1 MEGTRTVQAF
11 SCPLR
16 LLKCAFFWSSVVMN
30 SITAGGIFCFPLIAP
45 YLSQHLHLTQ
55 PEMSSIV
62 LAGMMGQYP
71 FASAWGIA
79 VDKIGPWFCSLAA
92 AILLS
97 TSFGTFSY
105 LLSHEGNFSHRWLVL
120 LFFLAGS
127 AAVASYFSALFAT
140 RYQARPG
147 GLATSVPLALFG
159 LSPLFLSYVASLP
172 TFQLESGELD
182 VPRFLWYLAVGT
194 GGIHLISTFGLRV
207 RYDLTSIDDPI
218 TEVPN
223 PRENL
228 SERTPLLQKTLITP
242 PNSPPRPV
250 LEYREEDGSVIALL
264 SDSSFW
270 VFATVFLVIT
280 GSSEMVISNIGSIV
294 MTLPGTDNTATQVRL
309 ISIANTLARLCSGPL
324 ADLISPLAEKD
335 ACGSYK
341 FPTNRR
347 LSRMIF
353 PCWALVCLS
362 LVYFWTAFGIQSTS
376 SLPVLSV
383 GTGLAY
389 GAAWAVIP
397 SITGTVWGFENLG
410 RNFGIVSYAPFIGT
424 PIFTYLYACIGS
436 EDCHGRN
443 CWSTTFLI
451 SAGVMCM
458 SLVGVVTLW
467 NRWSID
473 VFVSRKDLSSYVL
486 YIALSVLYG
495 FERAL
500 FMHKYTKYLDP

>member
-1 MEGTRTVQAF
+1 MEGSRTVQAF

-30 SITAGGIFCFPLIAP
+30 SVTAGGIFCFPLIAP
-45 YLSQHLHLTQ
+45 YLSQRLHLTQ

-79 VDKIGPWFCSLAA
+79 IDKIGPWFCSLAA
-92 AILLS
+92 SVLLS

-105 LLSHEGNFSHRWLVL
+105 LLMHEGSFSHRWLVL

-140 RYQARPG
+140 RYQSRPG
-147 GLATSVPLALFG
+147 GLATSLPLALFG

-172 TFQLESGELD
+172 TFRFDDGELN
-182 VPRFLWYLAVGT
+182 VPRFLAYLAVGT
-194 GGIHLISTFGLRV
+194 GGIHLISAFGLRV
-207 RYDLTSIDDPI
+207 RYDLTTADE
-218 TEVPN
+218 TTN
-223 PRENL
+223 PTQNL
-228 SERTPLLQKTLITP
+228 SERTPLIQKSLVTP

-250 LEYREEDGSVIALL
+250 LEHLDEDGSVIALL

-270 VFATVFLVIT
+270 LFAAVFLAIT
-280 GSSEMVISNIGSIV
+280 GSSEMVISNIGSIA
-294 MTLPGTDNTATQVRL
+294 MTLPGPDNTATQVRL

-324 ADLISPLAEKD
+324 ADLISPVAEKD
-335 ACGSYK
+335 SYGTYK
-341 FPTNRR
+341 FPTTRR

-376 SLPVLSV
+376 SLPILSV

-424 PIFTYLYACIGS
+424 PIFTSPGLKSNVHEVHIPSIRGTINRTHQSLIAS
-436 EDCHGRN
+436 HFVPA
-443 CWSTTFLI
+443 TTIISLSLI
-451 SAGVMCM
+451 P
-458 SLVGVVTLW
+458 LEHTT
-467 NRWSID
+467 
-473 VFVSRKDLSSYVL
+473 VL
-486 YIALSVLYG
+486 
-495 FERAL
+495 
-500 FMHKYTKYLDP
+500 T

>member
-1 MEGTRTVQAF
+1 MA
-11 SCPLR
+11 CPTACSPLY
-16 LLKCAFFWSSVVMN
+16 

-223 PRENL
+223 PTENL
-228 SERTPLLQKTLITP
+228 SERTPLLQKTLITH

-250 LEYREEDGSVIALL
+250 LEYPEEDGSVIALL

-467 NRWSID
+467 NRWSKIIRLVTNLSAGYLGVVSTSVAYYTRQQHISYD
-473 VFVSRKDLSSYVL
+473 HEITLGVRECGVDGCDRPGCFV
-486 YIALSVLYG
+486 
-495 FERAL
+495 
-500 FMHKYTKYLDP
+500 

>member
-1 MEGTRTVQAF
+1 MEGTRTVEVF

-147 GLATSVPLALFG
+147 GLATSIPLALFG

-172 TFQLESGELD
+172 TFQLDNGELD
-182 VPRFLWYLAVGT
+182 APRFLWFLAVGT
-194 GGIHLISTFGLRV
+194 GGIHLISAFGLRV
-207 RYDLTSIDDPI
+207 RYDLTSIDD
-218 TEVPN
+218 TVVETPN
-223 PRENL
+223 PARNL
-228 SERTPLLQKTLITP
+228 SERTPLLQKSLITP

-250 LEYREEDGSVIALL
+250 LEYPEEDSSVIALL

-270 VFATVFLVIT
+270 IFAAVFLVIT

-309 ISIANTLARLCSGPL
+309 ISIANTLARLFSGPL
-324 ADLISPLAEKD
+324 ADLVSPVAEKD

-341 FPTNRR
+341 FPTTRR

-353 PCWALVCLS
+353 PCLAL
-362 LVYFWTAFGIQSTS
+362 STS
-376 SLPVLSV
+376 SLPILSV

-458 SLVGVVTLW
+458 SLAGIVTLW
-467 NRWSID
+467 KRWS
-473 VFVSRKDLSSYVL
+473 KML
-486 YIALSVLYG
+486 
-495 FERAL
+495 
-500 FMHKYTKYLDP
+500 

>member
-1 MEGTRTVQAF
+1 MEGTHTVEAF
-11 SCPLR
+11 NCPLR

-30 SITAGGIFCFPLIAP
+30 SVTAGGIFCFPLIAP

-79 VDKIGPWFCSLAA
+79 IDKIGPWFCSLAA
-92 AILLS
+92 SILLS

-105 LLSHEGNFSHRWLVL
+105 LLTHEGTFSHRWLVL

-147 GLATSVPLALFG
+147 GFATSLPLALFG

-172 TFQLESGELD
+172 TFRFDDGELN
-182 VPRFLWYLAVGT
+182 VPRFLTYLAVGT
-194 GGIHLISTFGLRV
+194 GGIHFISAFGLRV
-207 RYDLTSIDDPI
+207 RYDLTSVDDTMTETTSPI
-218 TEVPN
+218 
-223 PRENL
+223 ENL
-228 SERTPLLQKTLITP
+228 SERTPLIQKPLLTP
-242 PNSPPRPV
+242 PNSPPRPI
-250 LEYREEDGSVIALL
+250 LEYSGEDGSVIALL

-270 VFATVFLVIT
+270 LFATIFLVIT

-294 MTLPGTDNTATQVRL
+294 MTLPGSNNTATQVRL

-335 ACGSYK
+335 SYGTYK
-341 FPTNRR
+341 FPTTRR
-347 LSRMIF
+347 LSRMVF
-353 PCWALVCLS
+353 LCWALVCLS
-362 LVYFWTAFGIQSTS
+362 LVYLWTAFGIQSTS
-376 SLPVLSV
+376 SLSILSV
-383 GTGLAY
+383 GTGLGY

-436 EDCHGRN
+436 EECHGRN
-443 CWSTTFLI
+443 CWSGTFI
-451 SAGVMCM
+451 TSAGVMCV
-458 SLVGVVTLW
+458 SLISVVALW
-467 NRWSID
+467 KRWARMI
-473 VFVSRKDLSSYVL
+473 
-486 YIALSVLYG
+486 
-495 FERAL
+495 
-500 FMHKYTKYLDP
+500 

>member
-1 MEGTRTVQAF
+1 MEDTLAVKAF
-11 SCPLR
+11 NCPIR

-45 YLSQHLHLTQ
+45 YLSKHLHLTQ

-79 VDKIGPWFCSLAA
+79 IDKIGPWFCSLAA
-92 AILLS
+92 AVLLS

-105 LLSHEGNFSHRWLVL
+105 LLTHEGTFSHRWLVL

-172 TFQLESGELD
+172 TFQFDNGELN
-182 VPRFLWYLAVGT
+182 VPRFLAFLAMGT
-194 GGIHLISTFGLRV
+194 GGIHLMSAFGLRV
-207 RYDLTSIDDPI
+207 RYDLTTIDETT
-218 TEVPN
+218 TETTN
-223 PRENL
+223 HIDNL
-228 SERTPLLQKTLITP
+228 SERTPLMQKSLVTP

-250 LEYREEDGSVIALL
+250 LEHSDEDGSVIALL

-270 VFATVFLVIT
+270 LFATVFLVIT

-294 MTLPGTDNTATQVRL
+294 MTLPGADNTATQVRL

-335 ACGSYK
+335 PYGSYK
-341 FPTNRR
+341 FPTTHR
-347 LSRMIF
+347 LSRMVF
-353 PCWALVCLS
+353 SCWALICLC
-362 LVYFWTAFGIQSTS
+362 LVYLWTAFGIQTTS
-376 SLPVLSV
+376 SLPILSV

-424 PIFTYLYACIGS
+424 PLFTYLYACIGN
-436 EDCHGRN
+436 EGCHGRD
-443 CWSTTFLI
+443 CWSNTFII
-451 SAGVMCM
+451 SAGIMCV
-458 SLVGVVTLW
+458 SLAGVATLW
-467 NRWSID
+467 KRWGKMI
-473 VFVSRKDLSSYVL
+473 
-486 YIALSVLYG
+486 
-495 FERAL
+495 
-500 FMHKYTKYLDP
+500 

>member
-1 MEGTRTVQAF
+1 
-11 SCPLR
+11 
-16 LLKCAFFWSSVVMN
+16 
-30 SITAGGIFCFPLIAP
+30 
-45 YLSQHLHLTQ
+45 
-55 PEMSSIV
+55 
-62 LAGMMGQYP
+62 MMGQYP

-194 GGIHLISTFGLRV
+194 GGIHLISTFGLR
-207 RYDLTSIDDPI
+207 RKPI
-218 TEVPN
+218 GANTFV
-223 PRENL
+223 
-228 SERTPLLQKTLITP
+228 TKDAHHT
-242 PNSPPRPV
+242 PNSPPRLV
-250 LEYREEDGSVIALL
+250 LEYPEEDGSVIALL